1 MFQCV
6 QLSASL
12 ENSRVLFPPFDLSL
26 KERDRLAIIA
36 EEGNG
41 KSTLLKIISNIPC
54 DYVHVSGKI
63 ISNYKVA
70 YLPQTIEE
78 KWNQSFPLDF
88 LLKEKPEDEI
98 LPEQYN
104 LCQKLESLCSSM
116 YIDSN
121 FIYTERPIYTLSGG
135 EKVRLQ
141 FLKLTLNEA
150 DLYCL
155 DEPTNDLDI
164 DTLEWLEKWILLR
177 KEPIILYIT

>member
-12 ENSRVLFPPFDLSL
+12 ENSRVLFPPFDFSL
-26 KERDRLAIIA
+26 KERDRLAIIS

-70 YLPQTIEE
+70 YLPQKIEE

-135 EKVRLQ
+135 EKVD
-141 FLKLTLNEA
+141 FSS
-150 DLYCL
+150 
-155 DEPTNDLDI
+155 
-164 DTLEWLEKWILLR
+164 
-177 KEPIILYIT
+177 